1 MKAVL
6 VKIFK
11 LLFGIALDTTKESVD
26 IVKTTVKLWCYLSVA
41 IGAFLV
47 AILGYSLISLFV

>member
-1 MKAVL
+1 MKTL
-6 VKIFK
+6 LIK
-11 LLFGIALDTTKESVD
+11 LLKFVFGIALDTTKESVD

-47 AILGYSLISLFV
+47 AILGYSLIILLI

>member
-47 AILGYSLISLFV
+47 AILGYLLISLFV

>member
-11 LLFGIALDTTKESVD
+11 LLFGIALDTTKESID
-26 IVKTTVKLWCYLSVA
+26 TVKTTVKLWCYLSVA

-47 AILGYSLISLFV
+47 AILGYSFISLFV

>member
-11 LLFGIALDTTKESVD
+11 LLFGIALDTTKESID
-26 IVKTTVKLWCYLSVA
+26 TVKTTVKLWCYLSVA